1 MLPALRDTLDR
12 LPETRWPRLWLT
24 LLCLALWLPGFF
36 TLPPGDRDES
46 RFAQA
51 SRQMVDSGDYVRI
64 RFGQEERNKK
74 PAGIYWAQAA
84 SVHAVEALGI
94 GHRGEIWPYRLPSLL
109 GAWLAVLATFQWGR
123 ALVGRRAA
131 FLAAA
136 LLASSMVLVVET
148 HIAKTDAALLATVA
162 VAMGLLGRAYLAPAT
177 FTAVQAAGFW
187 AVLGVS
193 ILLKGPIGPL
203 VALLTVVTLAAAD
216 RGASWL
222 ARLRPLWGLPLMLA
236 VAAPWFI
243 AIGIATEGRF
253 FSESV
258 GGDMLSKVSSGEEAH
273 GGPPGYYLLLFPLTA
288 FPAAFLAL
296 RALPAAWRDRLNPG
310 TRFLLAWAA
319 PSWLMFEAVAT
330 KLPHYVLPAFPALML
345 LGAAWAMD
353 PLRRPAPRWL
363 AALGIGL
370 LVLVAVALGVAAA
383 LLPWLADH
391 RIDPVAL
398 LALPAAG
405 LLLWGTLAIL
415 RRRGI
420 AQAGL
425 AAAILAVP
433 LYAVVLGGVLP
444 RLTAPW
450 IGPRLAELLT
460 EAAPSGQVQGQFGI
474 VGYHE
479 PSLVFATGA
488 DTVLLRDGA
497 AAAEFLAGA
506 PGRIVAV
513 GDRDIAP
520 FRAALEQRA
529 LAVRDLGTVEGY
541 NYTRGRRLTLHVFQG
556 AT

>member
-64 RFGQEERNKK
+64 RFGDEERNKK

-84 SVHAVEALGI
+84 SVHAVEALGL
-94 GHRGEIWPYRLPSLL
+94 GHRGQIWPYRLPSLL
-109 GAWLAVLATFQWGR
+109 GAWLAVLATFHWGR
-123 ALVGRRAA
+123 SLVGRRAA
-131 FLAAA
+131 FLAGA
-136 LLASSMVLVVET
+136 LLASSMVLVVEA

-162 VAMGLLGRAYLAPAT
+162 VAMGLLGRAYLAPAS
-177 FTAVQAAGFW
+177 FTARQAAGFW

-203 VALLTVVTLAAAD
+203 VALLTVVTLVVAD
-216 RGASWL
+216 RGAAWL
-222 ARLRPLWGLPLMLA
+222 RTLRPLWGLPLMLA
-236 VAAPWFI
+236 VAAPWFV

-253 FSESV
+253 FSEAV
-258 GGDMLSKVSSGEEAH
+258 GGDMLAKVSSGEEAH
-273 GGPPGYYLLLFPLTA
+273 GGPPGYYLLIFPLAA
-288 FPAAFLAL
+288 FPAAFLVL
-296 RALPAAWRDRLNPG
+296 RALPAAWRDRLSPA

-363 AALGIGL
+363 AGLGIGL
-370 LVLVAVALGVAAA
+370 FTVVALALGVAAA
-383 LLPWLADH
+383 LLPWLAD
-391 RIDPVAL
+391 RRVDPVAL
-398 LALPAAG
+398 LALPCAA
-405 LLLWGTLAIL
+405 LLLWGTLAVL
-415 RRRGI
+415 RRRG
-420 AQAGL
+420 AGQAAL
-425 AAAILAVP
+425 AGAALAVP

-450 IGPRLAELLT
+450 IGPRLEALLSET
-460 EAAPSGQVQGQFGI
+460 APSGEVQGGFGI

-488 DTVLLRDGA
+488 DTALLRDGA
-497 AAAEFLAGA
+497 AAAEFLAGG
-506 PGRIVAV
+506 PGRFVAV
-513 GDRDIAP
+513 GDRDMES
-520 FRAALEQRA
+520 FRTALEQRA
-529 LAVRDLGTVEGY
+529 LGVRSIGTVAGY